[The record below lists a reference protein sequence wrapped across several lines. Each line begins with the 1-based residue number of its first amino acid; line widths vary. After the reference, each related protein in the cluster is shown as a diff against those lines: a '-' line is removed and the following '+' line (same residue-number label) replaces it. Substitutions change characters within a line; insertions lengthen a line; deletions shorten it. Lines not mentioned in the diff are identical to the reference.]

1 MNSSARSVEHKNLNV
16 ALLSSLCRM
25 RDERCW
31 GIWTV
36 LVYQPPSW
44 IMERKDNNCLQW
56 SVSACIHKCL
66 FIQIVPVF
74 PSTHMISHNHHITH
88 KHIQPLFTL
97 IFSLLKTFYIGF
109 LQQIRLHFFKATLCK
124 KTPNSTFVISC
135 LKDDLDKSSNK
146 IDSREELV

>member
-1 MNSSARSVEHKNLNV
+1 MNSSTRSVEHKNLNV

-74 PSTHMISHNHHITH
+74 PSTHMISQNHHITH
-88 KHIQPLFTL
+88 KHIHTTSLYSHLFSSQNFL
-97 IFSLLKTFYIGF
+97 YWFSP
-109 LQQIRLHFFKATLCK
+109 A
-124 KTPNSTFVISC
+124 
-135 LKDDLDKSSNK
+135 NK
-146 IDSREELV
+146 ITFFQGHVMQKHTKFNICNLSSQRWSGQIFK